1 LAPQFL
7 DVTLPATR
15 RERTWFWLY
24 AGLGAALIVVIHF
37 GSKRLVY
44 NMEGDITSFLAYVL
58 FPIVFSLLLAVLMLI
73 KRYSVHTYIL
83 PVLCIGLLLY
93 PSIHSNL
100 KSIFI
105 ARPVAISFQ
114 QRIYPLAAFRA
125 HIQPSADMR
134 MLVPWN
140 TAAAMGNPDL
150 EQDIMLSLFNLYFD
164 TNTVR
169 DNFHLVELDEENL
182 PSLWQQD
189 YTYLLL
195 TSWEWEL
202 LQQQLGMDAIEQ
214 RYIVYSEPG
223 EYFWLLAER

>member
-1 LAPQFL
+1 
-7 DVTLPATR
+7 
-15 RERTWFWLY
+15 
-24 AGLGAALIVVIHF
+24 
-37 GSKRLVY
+37 
-44 NMEGDITSFLAYVL
+44 
-58 FPIVFSLLLAVLMLI
+58 
-73 KRYSVHTYIL
+73 VHTYIL
-83 PVLCIGLLLY
+83 PVVCIGLLLY

-114 QRIYPLAAFRA
+114 QRIYPLAAFRE
-125 HIQPSADMR
+125 HIQPSAEMR

-164 TNTVR
+164 ASTER
-169 DNFHLVELDEENL
+169 DNFHLVELNEDNL
-182 PSLWQQD
+182 PSLWQQE
-189 YTYLLL
+189 YNYLLL

-202 LQQQLGMDAIEQ
+202 LQEQLSMDSIEQ

-223 EYFWLLAER
+223 EYFWLLAAR